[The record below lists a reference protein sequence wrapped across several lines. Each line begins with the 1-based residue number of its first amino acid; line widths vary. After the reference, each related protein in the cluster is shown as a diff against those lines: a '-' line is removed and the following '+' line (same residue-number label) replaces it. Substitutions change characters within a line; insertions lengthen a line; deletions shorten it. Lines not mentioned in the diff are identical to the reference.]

1 MTMWRVL
8 VGLLAGLSVWSW
20 AAAATLK
27 VATLAPE
34 GSNWMKEMR
43 AAGEAIKTASAGRVE
58 LKFFPGGVMGNAE
71 TVLRKIKLGQLHGG
85 AFATTEL
92 ASVNPD
98 VQVYGLPF
106 LFSTVEEVRAVR
118 KTLDPLVK
126 KGFEDKGMVIA
137 GLTGGGFVYLMS
149 TQSIA
154 SQEELR
160 RTKVWVPEGDRVGRI
175 AFAEAGI
182 SPVVLS
188 LGDVYTALQTG
199 LVETVGNTTTGAVA
213 FQWATKLRYMVD
225 LPVAYTM
232 GLLAFDQ
239 KALGRLDEADRAS
252 VIREI
257 EAAFA
262 RLETSNEAD
271 DRATRQTLLKE
282 GITLQVPSP
291 EEIAKWRAVG
301 ERTRARMQAE
311 GLISA
316 EILSALDRA
325 RQP

>member
-1 MTMWRVL
+1 
-8 VGLLAGLSVWSW
+8 
-20 AAAATLK
+20 
-27 VATLAPE
+27 
-34 GSNWMKEMR
+34 
-43 AAGEAIKTASAGRVE
+43 
-58 LKFFPGGVMGNAE
+58 
-71 TVLRKIKLGQLHGG
+71 
-85 AFATTEL
+85 
-92 ASVNPD
+92 
-98 VQVYGLPF
+98 
-106 LFSTVEEVRAVR
+106 
-118 KTLDPLVK
+118 
-126 KGFEDKGMVIA
+126 
-137 GLTGGGFVYLMS
+137 MS

>member
-8 VGLLAGLSVWSW
+8 AGVLAGLSMAGV
-20 AAAATLK
+20 AQAATLK

-43 AAGEAIKTASAGRVE
+43 AAGEAIKTASEGRVE
-58 LKFFPGGVMGNAE
+58 LKFFPGGVMGNSE
-71 TVLRKIKLGQLHGG
+71 TVLRKIKLGQLQGG

-106 LFSTVEEVRAVR
+106 LFSTVDEVRAVR
-118 KTLDPLVK
+118 PVLDPLVK
-126 KGFEDKGMVIA
+126 KGFEAKGMVVA
-137 GLTGGGFVYLMS
+137 GLTGGGFIYLMG
-149 TQSIA
+149 TKSIA
-154 SQEELR
+154 SQDEMR
-160 RTKVWVPEGDRVGRI
+160 GTKVWVPEGDAVGRI
-175 AFAEAGI
+175 AFEEAGI
-182 SPVVLS
+182 SPVVLG
-188 LGDVYTALQTG
+188 LGDVYTSLQTG
-199 LVETVGNTTTGAVA
+199 LIDTVGNTTTGAVA
-213 FQWATKLRYMVD
+213 FQWTTKVRYMVD

-252 VIREI
+252 VVREI

-271 DRATRQTLLKE
+271 DRATRETLVKE
-282 GITLQVPSP
+282 GITLQVPSA

-316 EILSALDRA
+316 EILSALDGA

>member
-1 MTMWRVL
+1 MTMLRLLASV
-8 VGLLAGLSVWSW
+8 LAGLSMAVTAE
-20 AAAATLK
+20 AASLK
-27 VATLAPE
+27 IATLAPE

-43 AAGEAIKTASAGRVE
+43 AAGDAIKTASEGRVE
-58 LKFFPGGVMGNAE
+58 LKFFPGGVMGNSE
-71 TVLRKIKLGQLHGG
+71 TVLRKIKLGQLQGG

-106 LFSTVEEVRAVR
+106 LFSTVDEVRAVR

-126 KGFEDKGMVIA
+126 KGFEDKGMVVA
-137 GLTGGGFVYLMS
+137 GLTGGGFIYLMG
-149 TQSIA
+149 TKSIA
-154 SQEELR
+154 SQDEMR
-160 RTKVWVPEGDRVGRI
+160 ATKVWVPEGDAVGRI
-175 AFAEAGI
+175 AFEEAGI
-182 SPVVLS
+182 SPVVLG
-188 LGDVYTALQTG
+188 LGDVYTSLQTG
-199 LVETVGNTTTGAVA
+199 LIDTVGNTTTGAVA
-213 FQWATKLRYMVD
+213 FQWTTKVRYMVD

-262 RLETSNEAD
+262 RLEDSNAAD
-271 DRATRQTLLKE
+271 DRATRETLVKE
-282 GITLQVPSP
+282 GVALQVPSA

-316 EILSALDRA
+316 GILTALDGA

>member
-85 AFATTEL
+85 AFAVTEL

>member
-1 MTMWRVL
+1 MTMLRLLASV
-8 VGLLAGLSVWSW
+8 LAGLSMAVTAE
-20 AAAATLK
+20 AASLRI
-27 VATLAPE
+27 ATLAPE

-43 AAGEAIKTASAGRVE
+43 AAGDAIKTASEGRVE
-58 LKFFPGGVMGNAE
+58 LKFFPGGVMGNSE
-71 TVLRKIKLGQLHGG
+71 TVLRKIKLGQLQGG

-106 LFSTVEEVRAVR
+106 LFSTVDEVRAVR
-118 KTLDPLVK
+118 KTLDPLVR
-126 KGFEDKGMVIA
+126 KGFEDKGMVVA
-137 GLTGGGFVYLMS
+137 GLTGGGFIYLMG
-149 TQSIA
+149 TKSIA
-154 SQEELR
+154 SQDEMR
-160 RTKVWVPEGDRVGRI
+160 ATKVWVPEGDAVGRI
-175 AFAEAGI
+175 AFEEAGI
-182 SPVVLS
+182 SPVVLG
-188 LGDVYTALQTG
+188 LGDVYTSLQTG
-199 LVETVGNTTTGAVA
+199 LIDTVGNTTTGAVA
-213 FQWATKLRYMVD
+213 FQWTTKVRYMVD

-262 RLETSNEAD
+262 RLEDSNAAD
-271 DRATRQTLLKE
+271 DLATRETLVKE
-282 GITLQVPSP
+282 GVVLQVPSA

-316 EILSALDRA
+316 GILTALDGA